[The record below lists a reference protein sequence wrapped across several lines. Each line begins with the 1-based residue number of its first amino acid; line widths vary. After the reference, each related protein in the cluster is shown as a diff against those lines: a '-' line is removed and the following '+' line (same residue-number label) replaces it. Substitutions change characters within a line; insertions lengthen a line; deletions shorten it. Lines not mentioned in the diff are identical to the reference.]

1 MNALVGG
8 ALGLIVGVTAIFL
21 QGCWIRLVRKWEI
34 RQVEKSYGLASH
46 VERKSG
52 TPTMGG
58 VVFPLACLVGLAAVG
73 GIRWAS
79 IPGIWGLPLGAFA
92 VGFTDDWIKFSSKSS
107 EGLKSM
113 EKLALQV
120 VVALPWSAYVV
131 LIDKV
136 SLLPGISFQPLL
148 GILVLTFFSVGM
160 MNAVNVTDGLDG
172 LAAGI
177 SGISFLGLALL
188 TGPGSPAVIQAACIG
203 LGLCTGFL
211 WHNAYPA
218 GVFMGDGGS
227 HFLGGLLVSLCVV
240 GGGLPFLVPFGF
252 LFGVELVSVAIQIL
266 AIRGFKCKVFRMSPL
281 HHHFELMGW
290 PETQVVVRF
299 WLVHA
304 GGMIGTGFA
313 LKKALEVWG

>member
-1 MNALVGG
+1 MSGPVGAMLAAIVALAAV
-8 ALGLIVGVTAIFL
+8 FL
-21 QGCWIRLVRKWEI
+21 EGCWIRLVRKWEI

-46 VERKSG
+46 IERKSG

-58 VVFPLACLVGLAAVG
+58 VVFPLVCILGLAAAG
-73 GIRWAS
+73 GIRWGA
-79 IPGIWGLPLGAFA
+79 IPAIWGLPFGAFA
-92 VGFTDDWIKFSSKSS
+92 VGFTDDWLKFSNRSS

-113 EKLALQV
+113 EKLALQAL
-120 VVALPWSAYVV
+120 VALPWSAYVV
-131 LIDKV
+131 LVDRV
-136 SLLPGISFQPLL
+136 SLVPGISFHPLPAIGL
-148 GILVLTFFSVGM
+148 LAFFAVGM

-172 LAAGI
+172 LAAGT
-177 SGISFLGLALL
+177 SGISFLGLVFLL
-188 TGPGSPAVIQAACIG
+188 GSLSPEAATAACIG
-203 LGLCTGFL
+203 LGLCAGFL

-218 GVFMGDGGS
+218 AVFMGDGGS

-240 GGGLPFLVPFGF
+240 GGGLPFLIPFGF

-266 AIRGFKCKVFRMSPL
+266 AIRGFKKKVFRMSPL

-290 PETQVVVRF
+290 AETQVVVRF

>member
-1 MNALVGG
+1 MNALMGG
-8 ALGLIVGVTAIFL
+8 TLSSIAGLATIFL
-21 QGCWIRLVRKWEI
+21 EEGWIRLVRKWEI

-58 VVFPLACLVGLAAVG
+58 VVFPLACVLGLAATG
-73 GIRWAS
+73 GVRWAS

-92 VGFTDDWIKFSSKSS
+92 VGFTDDWLKFSSKSS

-120 VVALPWSAYVV
+120 VVSLPWSVYVV
-131 LIDKV
+131 LVDRV
-136 SLLPGISFQPLL
+136 TLLPGISLHPLIA
-148 GILVLTFFSVGM
+148 ILVLTFFSVGM

-172 LAAGI
+172 LAAGT

-188 TGPGSPAVIQAACIG
+188 FGPGSPAAVQAACIG

-252 LFGVELVSVAIQIL
+252 LFGVELVSVAIQIV
-266 AIRGFKCKVFRMSPL
+266 AIRGFKRKVFRMSPL
-281 HHHFELMGW
+281 HHHFELLGW
-290 PETQVVVRF
+290 AETQVVVRF

-304 GGMIGTGFA
+304 VGMIGTGFA
-313 LKKALEVWG
+313 LKRALEVWG